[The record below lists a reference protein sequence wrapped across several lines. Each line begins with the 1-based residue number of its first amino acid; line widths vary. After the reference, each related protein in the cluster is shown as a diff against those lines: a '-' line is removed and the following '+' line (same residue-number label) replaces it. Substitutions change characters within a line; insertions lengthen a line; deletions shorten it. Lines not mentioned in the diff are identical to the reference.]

1 MRTWQAYWL
10 FTVLGNLSALTGRTD
25 PLRLGYINANQTA
38 GLAMKWKG
46 RVLTMVS
53 HATADLDGT
62 AKATRTAC
70 IPNITHENFPF
81 LMCLAQNVLE
91 ILRPV
96 WG

>member
-1 MRTWQAYWL
+1 MRAWQADGL

-70 IPNITHENFPF
+70 IANVTHENFPF
-81 LMCLAQNVLE
+81 PMCLAQNVLE

-96 WG
+96 WS